1 MKAIF
6 NKKTLTI
13 IPCILSICI
22 LTIISNSFAMGYF
35 PDQDP
40 ETEIVTIATSDMMGN
55 NGSLVLVNADDLMQ
69 SPLTL
74 SGINEPDEVLVT
86 NDGTT
91 AFVSGG
97 EDSKI
102 CVVDLINKT
111 TQFITLESHFLEMR
125 RVRDMALTSDG
136 TKLIALTYT
145 HLTNAK
151 SNIEIYSTETM
162 EMISSFQIHQ
172 GLTDVYRGFR
182 ITIDPTKDVIYM
194 IATSIG
200 GHIWAQV
207 RAYSFDGQMI
217 GAPQKID
224 SDILDLNNYDIAVS
238 PQGDL
243 LLAVSKKIFPFKIN
257 NIGLEALNPISG
269 SGAENETW
277 YAGKTKILFT
287 KDSGMIYVNSSG
299 IRIPGVSNIG
309 GSSVCLSKD
318 RIMDNDQD
326 PFVFSLVDFFND
338 GLINWIVDQMG
349 EDINKVTD
357 LLDPGQL
364 YGIADSTI
372 EDNTCYMVIS
382 SVTSLAADASDITDG
397 KYILVIFKT
406 LPLIGNVWVGGRIL
420 SHYPNSI
427 AVDPG
432 NDVLTVSYWWE
443 KKVGIY
449 YRYKGLGWLLSE
461 EEMITLDQ
469 YPHAVGIENVP
480 AVW

>member
-1 MKAIF
+1 MKAF
-6 NKKTLTI
+6 LNPKKVSIILITLSLGLFTI
-13 IPCILSICI
+13 I
-22 LTIISNSFAMGYF
+22 TNGFAMGYF
-35 PDQDP
+35 PDEDP
-40 ETEIVTIATSDMMGN
+40 ETEVVTIATSDVIGN
-55 NGSLVLVNADDLMQ
+55 KGSIVMVNADNLIQ
-69 SPLTL
+69 SPATL
-74 SGINEPDEVLVT
+74 SGINEPDEILIT
-86 NDGTT
+86 PDGKT

-97 EDSKI
+97 ENSKI
-102 CVVDLINKT
+102 CAVNLINKT
-111 TQFITLESHFLEMR
+111 IQYITLESHFLEIR

-136 TKLIALTYT
+136 SRLIVLTYT
-145 HLTNAK
+145 HLTNAN
-151 SNIEIYSTETM
+151 SNIEIYNTNTLERM
-162 EMISSFQIHQ
+162 SSFKIHQ
-172 GLTDVYRGFR
+172 GLTDLYRGFR
-182 ITIDPTKDVIYM
+182 ISIDPTRDVIYM
-194 IATSIG
+194 VTTSIG

-207 RAYSFDGQMI
+207 RAYSFGGMMI
-217 GAPQKID
+217 GESQTID
-224 SDILDLNNYDIAVS
+224 SDILDLNNYDIAIS

-243 LLAVSKKIFPFKIN
+243 LLAVSKKIFPFKVTDT
-257 NIGLEALNPISG
+257 GLQPLNPIGGES
-269 SGAENETW
+269 SENETW

-287 KDSGMIYVNSSG
+287 QNSGMIYINSSG
-299 IRIPGVSNIG
+299 IRVPGVTNIG

-318 RIMDNDQD
+318 RILENDDD

-338 GLINWIVDQMG
+338 GLINWIADQMG
-349 EDINKVTD
+349 DDVNKVTD

-382 SVTSLAADASDITDG
+382 SVTSLAADASEITDG

-406 LPLIGNVWVGGRIL
+406 LPLVGNVWIGGRIL

-432 NDVLTVSYWWE
+432 NDVLTLSYWWE

-461 EEMITLDQ
+461 EEIIPLDQ